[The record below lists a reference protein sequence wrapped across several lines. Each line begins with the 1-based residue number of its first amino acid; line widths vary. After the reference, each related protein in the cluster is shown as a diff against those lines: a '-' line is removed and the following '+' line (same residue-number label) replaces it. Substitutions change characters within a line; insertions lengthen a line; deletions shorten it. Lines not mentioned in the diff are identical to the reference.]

1 MKLDIQIHLEELQ
14 RRITSHLRSCIENH
28 ERDRIIKLCGISGT
42 GKTHLAL
49 SFAQNI
55 KCNMYFSF
63 RGLDHRTALTQF
75 KSTFSVWG
83 DLSSTKSWQEAFQLL
98 VPFFKRHTTR
108 IILDD
113 LEHSKSESEVITAI
127 EQLSE
132 SLTDMKN
139 LFLLPCRCESS
150 FGKHELF
157 RVPLYTSVD
166 IKKHA
171 QKMSAVDTARLCAV
185 TGGLSALLN
194 DYDENKSFSNNLY
207 VWTSTESLLYRLM
220 PQMLSEQFRTPESYH
235 AILYAIAT
243 GKHRLSEI
251 AKHMA
256 VPNNQCKK
264 YLDALI
270 AMGLIAVKEH
280 HYFILNSYVDFWYR
294 FLYLNVNGLVTVP
307 SDVASEIQPQIDEFT
322 LEKQLPECIK
332 KLPFDIPKDAKRQYN
347 AVFDYVFQSGSHT
360 VLIKLPESLNWHCT
374 KQELDTLMDSVT
386 DYCNAFYEAEICVV
400 SFNRFSNYC
409 VKQAGQLD
417 NLHLVIA

>member
-1 MKLDIQIHLEELQ
+1 MKIDIQIHLEELQ

-42 GKTHLAL
+42 GKTQLAL
-49 SFAQNI
+49 SFAQST
-55 KCNMYFSF
+55 KCSMYFSF
-63 RGLDHRTALTQF
+63 RGLDHRTALAQF
-75 KSTFSVWG
+75 KSTFSVWC
-83 DLSSTKSWQEAFQLL
+83 DISSATTWDETFQCL
-98 VPFFKRHTTR
+98 VPFFKKHYTR
-108 IILDD
+108 IVLDD

-139 LFLLPCRCESS
+139 LFLLPSRLESS
-150 FGKHELF
+150 FGKHKLF
-157 RVPLYTSVD
+157 RVPLYTSSD

-171 QKMSAVDTARLCAV
+171 PKMSAVDNARLFAV

-194 DYDENKSFSNNLY
+194 NYDEDKSFSDNLY
-207 VWTSTESLLYRLM
+207 AWTSTESMLYRLM

-235 AILYAIAT
+235 AILYAIAI
-243 GKHRLSEI
+243 GKYRLSEI

-270 AMGLIAVKEH
+270 AAGLIAVKEH
-280 HYFILNSYVDFWYR
+280 HYFLLNSYVDFWHR
-294 FLYLNVNGLVTVP
+294 FFYLNVGRLVTAP
-307 SDVASEIQPQIDEFT
+307 SDVANGILTQLNEFA

-360 VLIKLPESLNWHCT
+360 VLIKLPESLDWHCT
-374 KQELDTLMDSVT
+374 KQELDTLLDHVT
-386 DYCNAFYEAEICVV
+386 DYCSAFYEAEICVV

-409 VKQAGQLD
+409 VKQARQLD
-417 NLHLVIA
+417 NLHLISC

>member
-1 MKLDIQIHLEELQ
+1 MKLNIQIHLEELQ
-14 RRITSHLRSCIENH
+14 RRITSHLRCCFENN

-42 GKTHLAL
+42 GKTQLAI
-49 SFAQNI
+49 SFAQNT

-63 RGLDHRTALTQF
+63 RELDHLTALEQF
-75 KSTFSVWG
+75 KRTFSVWC
-83 DLSSTKSWQEAFQLL
+83 DLSSAMTWQEAFQCL
-98 VPFFKRHTTR
+98 VPFFKKHYTR
-108 IILDD
+108 IVFDD

-157 RVPLYTSVD
+157 RVPLYTASD

-171 QKMSAVDTARLCAV
+171 QKMSAVDVARFCAV

-194 DYDENKSFSNNLY
+194 DYDETRSFFDNLY
-207 VWTSTESLLYRLM
+207 AWISTKSMLYRLM

-235 AILYAIAT
+235 AIMYAIAT

-270 AMGLIAVKEH
+270 AAGFIAVKER
-280 HYFILNSYVDFWYR
+280 HYSILNSYVDFWHR
-294 FLYLNVNGLVTVP
+294 FLYLNVGRLITAP
-307 SDVASEIQPQIDEFT
+307 HDVVNEILSQLDKFT

-360 VLIKLPESLNWHCT
+360 VLIKLPESLDWHCT
-374 KQELDTLMDSVT
+374 KQELDKLFDSVM
-386 DYCNAFYEAEICVV
+386 DYCSAFYEAEICVV
-400 SFNRFSNYC
+400 SINRFSNYC
-409 VKQAGQLD
+409 VKQSGQLD

>member
-1 MKLDIQIHLEELQ
+1 MKLNIQIHLEELQ

-28 ERDRIIKLCGISGT
+28 VRDRIIKICSISGT
-42 GKTHLAL
+42 GKTQLAL
-49 SFAQNI
+49 SFTQNT

-63 RGLDHRTALTQF
+63 RGLDHRTALAQF
-75 KSTFSVWG
+75 KRTFSVWC
-83 DLSSTKSWQEAFQLL
+83 DLSSAMTWQEAFRCL
-98 VPFFKRHTTR
+98 VPFFKKHYTKVV
-108 IILDD
+108 LDD

-139 LFLLPCRCESS
+139 LFLLPCRCEAS

-171 QKMSAVDTARLCAV
+171 QKMSAVDVARLCAV

-194 DYDENKSFSNNLY
+194 DYDETKSFFDNLNG
-207 VWTSTESLLYRLM
+207 WISTDSMLYHLM

-235 AILYAIAT
+235 EILYAIAR

-270 AMGLIAVKEH
+270 AVGLIEVKEH
-280 HYFILNSYVDFWYR
+280 HYSILNSYVDFWHR
-294 FLYLNVNGLVTVP
+294 FFYLNVSRLVTAP
-307 SDVASEIQPQIDEFT
+307 SDVANGILTQLNEFA
-322 LEKQLPECIK
+322 LEKQLSECIK
-332 KLPFDIPKDAKRQYN
+332 KLPFHIPKDAKRQYN
-347 AVFDYVFQSGSHT
+347 DIFDYVFQNGSHT
-360 VLIKLPESLNWHCT
+360 VLVKLPESLDWHCT
-374 KQELDTLMDSVT
+374 KQELDKLFDSVT
-386 DYCNAFYEAEICVV
+386 DYCDAFYEAEICVV

-409 VKQAGQLD
+409 VRQAG
-417 NLHLVIA
+417 

>member
-1 MKLDIQIHLEELQ
+1 MKIDIQIHIEELQ

-42 GKTHLAL
+42 GKTQLAL
-49 SFAQNI
+49 SFSQNT
-55 KCNMYFSF
+55 KCNMYFGF
-63 RGLDHRTALTQF
+63 RGLDHRTALAQF
-75 KSTFSVWG
+75 KSTFSVWC
-83 DLSSTKSWQEAFQLL
+83 DLSSAKSWHEALQLL
-98 VPFFKRHTTR
+98 VPFFKKHYTR
-108 IILDD
+108 IVLDD
-113 LEHSKSESEVITAI
+113 LEHSKSESAVIAAI

-139 LFLLPCRCESS
+139 LFLLPCRCEAS

-157 RVPLYTSVD
+157 KVPLYTSSD

-171 QKMSAVDTARLCAV
+171 QKMSAVDTARLFAV

-194 DYDENKSFSNNLY
+194 DYDEDKSFSDNLY
-207 VWTSTESLLYRLM
+207 AWTSADSMLYRLM

-270 AMGLIAVKEH
+270 AMGLIEVREH
-280 HYFILNSYVDFWYR
+280 CYTILNSYVDFWHR
-294 FLYLNVNGLVTVP
+294 FFYLNASKLVTTP
-307 SDVASEIQPQIDEFT
+307 YDVANDIQSQLDEFT

-347 AVFDYVFQSGSHT
+347 AVFDFVFQSGSHT
-360 VLIKLPESLNWHCT
+360 VLIKLPESLDWHCT

-386 DYCNAFYEAEICVV
+386 DYCGAFYEAEICVV

-409 VKQAGQLD
+409 VKQSGQLD
-417 NLHLVIA
+417 NLWLIVE

>member
-1 MKLDIQIHLEELQ
+1 MKIDIQIHLEELQ

-28 ERDRIIKLCGISGT
+28 ECDRIIKLCGISGT
-42 GKTHLAL
+42 GKTQLAL
-49 SFAQNI
+49 CFAQNT
-55 KCNMYFSF
+55 KCSMYFSF

-75 KSTFSVWG
+75 KRTFSVWC
-83 DLSSTKSWQEAFQLL
+83 DLSSAESWQEALKLL
-98 VPFFKRHTTR
+98 VPFFKKHYTR
-108 IILDD
+108 IVLDD
-113 LEHSKSESEVITAI
+113 LEHSKSESEVIAAI

-139 LFLLPCRCESS
+139 LFLLPCRCEAS

-157 RVPLYTSVD
+157 RVPLYTASD

-171 QKMSAVDTARLCAV
+171 QKMSAVDVARLCAV

-194 DYDENKSFSNNLY
+194 DYDETRSFSDNLND
-207 VWTSTESLLYRLM
+207 WISTDSMLYRLM
-220 PQMLSEQFRTPESYH
+220 PQMLREQYRTPESYH
-235 AILYAIAT
+235 AILYAIAI
-243 GKHRLSEI
+243 GKYRLSEI

-270 AMGLIAVKEH
+270 ATGLITVKEH
-280 HYFILNSYVDFWYR
+280 RYSILNSYVDFWHR
-294 FLYLNVNGLVTVP
+294 FFYLNVGRLVTAQLMLQGYVL
-307 SDVASEIQPQIDEFT
+307 SQLDEFT

-332 KLPFDIPKDAKRQYN
+332 KLPFDIPKDAKRQHN

-360 VLIKLPESLNWHCT
+360 VLIKLPESLDWHCT
-374 KQELDTLMDSVT
+374 KQELDTLMDHVA
-386 DYCNAFYEAEICVV
+386 DYCGAFYEAEICVV

-409 VKQAGQLD
+409 VKQSGQLD
-417 NLHLVIA
+417 NLHLVVG

>member
-42 GKTHLAL
+42 GKTQLAL
-49 SFAQNI
+49 SYAQNI

-63 RGLDHRTALTQF
+63 RGLDNRTALAQF
-75 KSTFSVWG
+75 KSTFSVWC
-83 DLSSTKSWQEAFQLL
+83 DLSSAASWQEVFKLL
-98 VPFFKRHTTR
+98 VPFFKKHYTR
-108 IILDD
+108 IVLDD
-113 LEHSKSESEVITAI
+113 LEHSKSESEVIAAI
-127 EQLSE
+127 EQLSV

-157 RVPLYTSVD
+157 RVPLYTASD

-171 QKMSAVDTARLCAV
+171 PKMSAVDVARLCAV

-194 DYDENKSFSNNLY
+194 DYDETKSFFDNLNG
-207 VWTSTESLLYRLM
+207 WISTDSMLYRLM

-270 AMGLIAVKEH
+270 AMGLIEVKEH
-280 HYFILNSYVDFWYR
+280 HYSILNSYVDFWHR
-294 FLYLNVNGLVTVP
+294 FFYLNVGRLITAP
-307 SDVASEIQPQIDEFT
+307 SDAASEILSQLDEFA
-322 LEKQLPECIK
+322 LEKKLPECIK

-347 AVFDYVFQSGSHT
+347 AVFDFVFQSGSHT
-360 VLIKLPESLNWHCT
+360 VLIKLPESLDWHCT
-374 KQELDTLMDSVT
+374 KQELDTLMDHVT
-386 DYCNAFYEAEICVV
+386 DYCGAFYEAEICVV

-417 NLHLVIA
+417 NLHLMVG

>member
-1 MKLDIQIHLEELQ
+1 MKLNIQIHLEELHL
-14 RRITSHLRSCIENH
+14 RITSHLRSCIENH

-42 GKTHLAL
+42 GKTQLAL
-49 SFAQNI
+49 SYAQNT
-55 KCNMYFSF
+55 KCNMYFTF
-63 RGLDHRTALTQF
+63 RGLDNRTALAQF
-75 KSTFSVWG
+75 KEAFSVRC
-83 DLSSTKSWQEAFQLL
+83 DLSSAESWQEAFQLL
-98 VPFFKRHTTR
+98 VPFFKKHYTR
-108 IILDD
+108 IVLDD

-157 RVPLYTSVD
+157 RVPLYTSAD

-171 QKMSAVDTARLCAV
+171 QKMSAVDVARLCAV

-194 DYDENKSFSNNLY
+194 DYDANKSFSDNLND
-207 VWTSTESLLYRLM
+207 WISRDSLLYRLM

-256 VPNNQCKK
+256 VPNNQSKK

-270 AMGLIAVKEH
+270 AVGLIEVKEH
-280 HYFILNSYVDFWYR
+280 HYFILNSYVDFWHR
-294 FLYLNVNGLVTVP
+294 FFYLNASRLVTAP
-307 SDVASEIQPQIDEFT
+307 SDVASEIQSQLDEFT

-332 KLPFDIPKDAKRQYN
+332 KLPFEIPKDAKRQYN
-347 AVFDYVFQSGSHT
+347 AVFDYVFKSGSHT
-360 VLIKLPESLNWHCT
+360 VLIKLPESLDWHCT
-374 KQELDTLMDSVT
+374 KQELDMLLDHVT
-386 DYCNAFYEAEICVV
+386 DYCNAFYEAEICIV
-400 SFNRFSNYC
+400 SINRFSNYC
-409 VKQAGQLD
+409 VNQAGKLN
-417 NLHLVIA
+417 NLHLLCK

>member
-1 MKLDIQIHLEELQ
+1 MNLNIESERIELQ
-14 RRITSHLRSCIENH
+14 KDIAAHVRYCHRENIC
-28 ERDRIIKLCGISGT
+28 DRIIKICGISGT
-42 GKTHLAL
+42 GKTQLAL
-49 SFAQNI
+49 SYAQNI

-63 RGLDHRTALTQF
+63 RGLDNRTALAQF

-83 DLSSTKSWQEAFQLL
+83 DLSSAMTWQESFQCL
-98 VPFFKRHTTR
+98 VPFFKKHYTR
-108 IILDD
+108 IVLDD
-113 LEHSKSESEVITAI
+113 LEHSKLESEVIAAI

-139 LFLLPCRCESS
+139 LFLLPCRCETS

-157 RVPLYTSVD
+157 RIPLYTSSD

-171 QKMSAVDTARLCAV
+171 QKMSAVDVARLCAV

-194 DYDENKSFSNNLY
+194 DYDENKSFFDSLNGWL
-207 VWTSTESLLYRLM
+207 STDSLLYRLI
-220 PQMLSEQFRTPESYH
+220 PRILSEQFRTPESYH

-243 GKHRLSEI
+243 GNHRLSEI

-270 AMGLIAVKEH
+270 AVGLIAVKEH
-280 HYFILNSYVDFWYR
+280 HYSIINSYVDFWHR
-294 FLYLNVNGLVTVP
+294 FFYLNRSKLLTAP
-307 SDVASEIQPQIDEFT
+307 SDAASEILSQLDEFA
-322 LEKQLPECIK
+322 LEKQIPECIK
-332 KLPFDIPKDAKRQYN
+332 KLPFHIPKDAKRQYN
-347 AVFDYVFQSGSHT
+347 AVFAFVFQSGSHT
-360 VLIKLPESLNWHCT
+360 VLIKLPESLDWHCT
-374 KQELDTLMDSVT
+374 KLELDTLMDHVT
-386 DYCNAFYEAEICVV
+386 DYCDAFYEAEICVV

-417 NLHLVIA
+417 NLHLVVS

>member
-1 MKLDIQIHLEELQ
+1 MKIDIQIHLEELQ

-28 ERDRIIKLCGISGT
+28 KRDRITKLCGISGT
-42 GKTHLAL
+42 GKTQLAL
-49 SFAQNI
+49 SYAQNT
-55 KCNMYFSF
+55 KCSMYFSF
-63 RGLDHRTALTQF
+63 RGLDHRTALAQF
-75 KSTFSVWG
+75 KRTFSEWG
-83 DLSSTKSWQEAFQLL
+83 DLSSAESWDEAFQCL
-98 VPFFKRHTTR
+98 VPFFKKHYTR

-113 LEHSKSESEVITAI
+113 LEHSKSESEVIAAI

-157 RVPLYTSVD
+157 RVPLYTSSD

-171 QKMSAVDTARLCAV
+171 QKMSAVDIARLCAV

-194 DYDENKSFSNNLY
+194 NYDANKSFSDNLND
-207 VWTSTESLLYRLM
+207 WISTDSMLYRLM

-270 AMGLIAVKEH
+270 AVGLIEVKEH
-280 HYFILNSYVDFWYR
+280 HYSILNSYVDFWHR
-294 FLYLNVNGLVTVP
+294 FFYLNGSRVVTVP
-307 SDVASEIQPQIDEFT
+307 SDVANGILSQLDEFA

-347 AVFDYVFQSGSHT
+347 DVFDYVFQSGSHT

-374 KQELDTLMDSVT
+374 KQELDMLLDHVT
-386 DYCNAFYEAEICVV
+386 DYCGAFYEAEICVV
-400 SFNRFSNYC
+400 SFHRFSNYC
-409 VKQAGQLD
+409 VKQAGKLD
-417 NLHLVIA
+417 NLHLVVP

>member
-1 MKLDIQIHLEELQ
+1 MKIDIQIHLEELQ
-14 RRITSHLRSCIENH
+14 RRITSHLRDCINNN
-28 ERDRIIKLCGISGT
+28 ERNRIIKLCGISGT
-42 GKTHLAL
+42 GKTQLAL

-63 RGLDHRTALTQF
+63 RGLDNRTALAWF
-75 KSTFSVWG
+75 KSTFSVWC
-83 DLSSTKSWQEAFQLL
+83 DLSSAISWNEVFQLL
-98 VPFFKRHTTR
+98 VPFFKKHYTR
-108 IILDD
+108 IVLDD
-113 LEHSKSESEVITAI
+113 LEHSKSESEVIAAI

-139 LFLLPCRCESS
+139 LFLLPCRCEAS

-157 RVPLYTSVD
+157 RVPLYTE
-166 IKKHA
+166 KRA
-171 QKMSAVDTARLCAV
+171 QKMSALDVARSCAV

-194 DYDENKSFSNNLY
+194 DYDANKSFSDNLY
-207 VWTSTESLLYRLM
+207 AWISTKSILYRLM

-270 AMGLIAVKEH
+270 AVKEH
-280 HYFILNSYVDFWYR
+280 HYSILNSYVDFWHR
-294 FLYLNVNGLVTVP
+294 FFYLNVCRLVIAS
-307 SDVASEIQPQIDEFT
+307 SDVASEILSQLDEFA
-322 LEKQLPECIK
+322 LEKQLSECIK
-332 KLPFDIPKDAKRQYN
+332 KLPFDILKDAKRQYN
-347 AVFDYVFQSGSHT
+347 DVFDYVFKSRSRT

-374 KQELDTLMDSVT
+374 KEELDKLFDSVT
-386 DYCNAFYEAEICVV
+386 DYCGAFYEAEICIV

-409 VKQAGQLD
+409 VKQSGELD
-417 NLHLVIA
+417 NLHLVIG

>member
-1 MKLDIQIHLEELQ
+1 MKIDIQIHLEELQ

-28 ERDRIIKLCGISGT
+28 ERDRIIKLCGVSGT
-42 GKTHLAL
+42 DKTPLAI
-49 SFAQNI
+49 SFAQNT

-63 RGLDHRTALTQF
+63 LGLDNRTALAQF
-75 KSTFSVWG
+75 KSTFSVWS
-83 DLSSTKSWQEAFQLL
+83 DLSSATSWDEAFQLL
-98 VPFFKRHTTR
+98 VPFFKKHYTR
-108 IILDD
+108 IVFDD
-113 LEHSKSESEVITAI
+113 LEHSKSESEVIAAI
-127 EQLSE
+127 EQISE

-157 RVPLYTSVD
+157 RVPLYTSAD
-166 IKKHA
+166 MKKCA
-171 QKMSAVDTARLCAV
+171 QKMSAVDVARLCAV

-194 DYDENKSFSNNLY
+194 DYDENKSFSDNLY
-207 VWTSTESLLYRLM
+207 NWISTKSLLYRLM

-270 AMGLIAVKEH
+270 ANGLIEVKEH
-280 HYFILNSYVDFWYR
+280 HYSILNSYVDFWHR
-294 FLYLNVNGLVTVP
+294 FLYLNVGRLITSP
-307 SDVASEIQPQIDEFT
+307 SDVTNEILSQLDEFA

-347 AVFDYVFQSGSHT
+347 AVFDFIFQSGSHT
-360 VLIKLPESLNWHCT
+360 VLIKLPESLDWHCT
-374 KQELDTLMDSVT
+374 KQELDTLLDHVT
-386 DYCNAFYEAEICVV
+386 DYCSAFYEAEICVV

-409 VKQAGQLD
+409 VKQAGKFS
-417 NLHLVIA
+417 NLWLIVK

>member
-1 MKLDIQIHLEELQ
+1 MNLNIESKRIELQ
-14 RRITSHLRSCIENH
+14 KDIAAHVRYCHRENIC
-28 ERDRIIKLCGISGT
+28 DRIIKICGISGT
-42 GKTHLAL
+42 GKTQLAL
-49 SFAQNI
+49 CFAQNT
-55 KCNMYFSF
+55 KCSMYFSF
-63 RGLDHRTALTQF
+63 RGLDHRTALVQF
-75 KSTFSVWG
+75 KRTFSAWS
-83 DLSSTKSWQEAFQLL
+83 DLSPAMTWQEAFQLL
-98 VPFFKRHTTR
+98 VPFFKKHYTR
-108 IILDD
+108 IVLDD
-113 LEHSKSESEVITAI
+113 LEHSKSESEVIAAI
-127 EQLSE
+127 ERLSE

-157 RVPLYTSVD
+157 RVPLYTSSD

-171 QKMSAVDTARLCAV
+171 QKMSAVDVARMCAV

-194 DYDENKSFSNNLY
+194 DYDETRSFSDNLY
-207 VWTSTESLLYRLM
+207 NWISTESLLYRLM

-270 AMGLIAVKEH
+270 AMGLIEVREH
-280 HYFILNSYVDFWYR
+280 CYTILNSYVDFWHR
-294 FLYLNVNGLVTVP
+294 FFYLNVGRLVTAP
-307 SDVASEIQPQIDEFT
+307 SDAASEILSQLDEFT
-322 LEKQLPECIK
+322 LEKQIPECIK

-347 AVFDYVFQSGSHT
+347 AVFDFAFQSGSHT
-360 VLIKLPESLNWHCT
+360 VLIKLPESLDWHCT
-374 KQELDTLMDSVT
+374 KQELDRLFDSVM
-386 DYCNAFYEAEICVV
+386 DYCSAFYEAEICVV

-417 NLHLVIA
+417 NLHLVVG

>member
-1 MKLDIQIHLEELQ
+1 MNLNIESERIELQ
-14 RRITSHLRSCIENH
+14 KDIASHVRYCHRENIC
-28 ERDRIIKLCGISGT
+28 DRIIKICGISGT
-42 GKTHLAL
+42 GKTQLAL
-49 SFAQNI
+49 SYAQNI

-63 RGLDHRTALTQF
+63 RGLDHLTALAQF

-83 DLSSTKSWQEAFQLL
+83 DLSSATSWKEAFQLL
-98 VPFFKRHTTR
+98 VPFFKKHYTR
-108 IILDD
+108 IVLDD
-113 LEHSKSESEVITAI
+113 LEHSKSESEVIAAI

-139 LFLLPCRCESS
+139 LFLLPCRLESS

-157 RVPLYTSVD
+157 RVPLYTASD

-171 QKMSAVDTARLCAV
+171 QKISAVDTAKLCAV
-185 TGGLSALLN
+185 TGGLSVMLN
-194 DYDENKSFSNNLY
+194 DYDENKSFSDNLHS
-207 VWTSTESLLYRLM
+207 WISTESILYRLM

-235 AILYAIAT
+235 AILYTIAT

-270 AMGLIAVKEH
+270 AAGLISVKEH
-280 HYFILNSYVDFWYR
+280 HYSILNSYVDFWHR
-294 FLYLNVNGLVTVP
+294 FFYLNMSRLVTAP
-307 SDVASEIQPQIDEFT
+307 SDVASEILSQLDEFA

-347 AVFDYVFQSGSHT
+347 AVFDFVFQSGSHT
-360 VLIKLPESLNWHCT
+360 VLIKLPESLDWHYT
-374 KQELDTLMDSVT
+374 KQELDTLFDSVM
-386 DYCNAFYEAEICVV
+386 DYCSTFYEAEICIV

-417 NLHLVIA
+417 NLHLVSY

>member
-1 MKLDIQIHLEELQ
+1 MKIDIQIHLEELQ
-14 RRITSHLRSCIENH
+14 CRITSHLRYCFENN
-28 ERDRIIKLCGISGT
+28 ERDRIIKLCGISST

-49 SFAQNI
+49 SFALNA
-55 KCNMYFSF
+55 KCSMYFSF
-63 RGLDHRTALTQF
+63 RGLDHRTALAQF
-75 KSTFSVWG
+75 KNTFSVWC
-83 DLSSTKSWQEAFQLL
+83 DLSSAASWKEAFQCL
-98 VPFFKRHTTR
+98 VPFFKKHYTR
-108 IILDD
+108 IVLDD
-113 LEHSKSESEVITAI
+113 LEHSKSESAVIAAI

-139 LFLLPCRCESS
+139 LFLLPCRCEAS

-157 RVPLYTSVD
+157 RVPLYTASD
-166 IKKHA
+166 IKKHT
-171 QKMSAVDTARLCAV
+171 QKMSAVDIARLCAV

-194 DYDENKSFSNNLY
+194 NYDEDKSFSDNLY
-207 VWTSTESLLYRLM
+207 AWTSADSMLYRLM
-220 PQMLSEQFRTPESYH
+220 PHILSEQFRTPESYH

-251 AKHMA
+251 AKHIA

-270 AMGLIAVKEH
+270 ATGLITVKEH
-280 HYFILNSYVDFWYR
+280 RYSILNSYVDFWHR
-294 FLYLNVNGLVTVP
+294 FFYLNASKLVTTP
-307 SDVASEIQPQIDEFT
+307 YDVANDVQSQLDEFT

-374 KQELDTLMDSVT
+374 KQELDKLFDSVM
-386 DYCNAFYEAEICVV
+386 DYCSAFYEAEICVV
-400 SFNRFSNYC
+400 SFHRFSNYC